1 MKRLWALVVI
11 GIAYTCWL
19 YGQGSVTGVERTDGI
34 FGVVLGL
41 YICSHPAAHFVE
53 ILFFRRGNSGRASS
67 RSLAYRLGLDMLV
80 MFVGWMTVFVG
91 TMHLIGSAR

>member
-1 MKRLWALVVI
+1 MWAFVVI
-11 GIAYTCWL
+11 GIAYTGWL
-19 YGQGSVTGVERTDGI
+19 YGQGSLTGVERTDGI

-53 ILFFRRGNSGRASS
+53 MLFFRRSNSGQAPS
-67 RSLAYRLGLDMLV
+67 RSLAYRLGLDLLV

-91 TMHLIGSAR
+91 TIHLIGSTR